1 MPPSHR
7 LLASRLQ
14 GYVCRACLSKSKI
27 NVRQQPR
34 WLSRDTTKGAW
45 RTRLKGASNHL
56 EPQNLK
62 IRLFEQAPDGTRVE
76 IPTDSWSGME
86 EDLQGYEN
94 DESKIDEE
102 LVDRVDIESLLDGDR
117 QQSQYDPMI
126 GGQSLEEMTKSTEE
140 LEALIERLE
149 NIDFSTLST
158 DDRNKL
164 WDELLESGAT
174 GM

>member
-1 MPPSHR
+1 
-7 LLASRLQ
+7 
-14 GYVCRACLSKSKI
+14 
-27 NVRQQPR
+27 
-34 WLSRDTTKGAW
+34 
-45 RTRLKGASNHL
+45 
-56 EPQNLK
+56 
-62 IRLFEQAPDGTRVE
+62 
-76 IPTDSWSGME
+76 ME